1 MKQTHHLEH
10 WYDHG
15 LMRAPG
21 MLRLALEWRAP
32 WEYGASLAFRFLLDQ
47 APEGD
52 GHPVLLFPGLLASDR
67 TTAPLR
73 GFLKARGYVPY
84 GWELGTNKGPREG
97 VLDACRAHLAKLHR
111 RHRRKVSLVGWS
123 LGGL

>member
-10 WYDHG
+10 WYDYG

-32 WEYGASLAFRFLLDQ
+32 WEYGASVLFRALLDR
-47 APEGD
+47 APAGD

-67 TTAPLR
+67 TTMPLR

-84 GWELGTNKGPREG
+84 GWEQGANKGPREG
-97 VLDACRAHLAKLHR
+97 VLDACRARLAAIHR
-111 RHRRKVSLVGWS
+111 
-123 LGGL
+123 